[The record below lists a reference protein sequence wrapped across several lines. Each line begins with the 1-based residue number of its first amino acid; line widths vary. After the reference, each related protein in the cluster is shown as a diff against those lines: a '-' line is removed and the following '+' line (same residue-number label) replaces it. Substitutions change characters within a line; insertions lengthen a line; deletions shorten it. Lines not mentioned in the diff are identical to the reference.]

1 MRVNL
6 SLISDM
12 ADLSSIPKIQRSMN
26 ITNSL
31 VYAYYQ
37 HIVTIAYNI
46 TRKNILVSN

>member
-12 ADLSSIPKIQRSMN
+12 ADLSSIRKIQHNMN

-31 VYAYYQ
+31 EYTYYQ

-46 TRKNILVSN
+46 TRKKYSGK